1 MTDEFRGDLFTSYAE
16 EYFAKYPIFKH
27 VADRVG
33 DNSFFITGATGLFGS
48 WILAFLNWTIK
59 RKFAEPKIAILSRNK
74 TSVFPRRFNVVEGD
88 VRNFRLDKTKYDY
101 FIHLA
106 APSALDTNLGMND
119 LEKFD
124 ILSTGTRRVLDLA
137 QNLARKR
144 VLVASSGAVFGGFDS
159 SRVHPISECDLSTL
173 VYDSSN
179 QGLGLGKKVAE
190 FITRDYC
197 LNGLVDASVARCF
210 SFVGPGLPTNLHY
223 AVGNFVADAITTRK
237 ITIEGNGLTQRSY
250 MDLGDMVLWLLTIL
264 FDGRTGEDY
273 NVGSNDAVTLNQLAS
288 KIQEL
293 VDESV
298 DIEVLGKTDTNI
310 GVPANFYYVPN
321 VDKAIKQL
329 DLKHLSNLNSSLA
342 GFIKYRREIF
352 YGNLNNYV

>member
-1 MTDEFRGDLFTSYAE
+1 MINESRVDLFTSHAE
-16 EYFAKYPIFKH
+16 EYFARYPLFKH

-33 DNSFFITGATGLFGS
+33 NNSFFITGATGLFGS

-74 TSVFPRRFNVVEGD
+74 TIVFPRWFEVVEGD

-106 APSALDTNLGMND
+106 APSALNTNQGMKD

-124 ILSTGTRRVLDLA
+124 ILGRGTQHVLDLA

-173 VYDSSN
+173 VYDSTN

-210 SFVGPGLPTNLHY
+210 SFVGPGLPTDLHY
-223 AVGNFVADAITTRK
+223 AVGNFVADAITTRR

-273 NVGSNDAVTLNQLAS
+273 NVGSNDAVTLYQLAS
-288 KIQEL
+288 KIKEL
-293 VDESV
+293 VDENI
-298 DIEVLGKTDTNI
+298 DIEVLDKADTNI

-321 VDKAIKQL
+321 VDKAIEQL

-342 GFIKYRREIF
+342 GFIGYQREF
-352 YGNLNNYV
+352 FSGNLNNLV

>member
-1 MTDEFRGDLFTSYAE
+1 MIDESRVDFFTSHAE
-16 EYFAKYPIFKH
+16 EYFARYPLFKQ
-27 VADRVG
+27 VADRVWT
-33 DNSFFITGATGLFGS
+33 NSFFITGATGLFGS

-74 TSVFPRRFNVVEGD
+74 TIVFPRWFEVVEGD

-106 APSALDTNLGMND
+106 APSALNTNQGMKD

-124 ILSTGTRRVLDLA
+124 ILGRGTRHVLDLA

-173 VYDSSN
+173 VYDSTN

-210 SFVGPGLPTNLHY
+210 SFVGPGLPTDLHY

-273 NVGSNDAVTLNQLAS
+273 NVGSNDAVTLYQLAS
-288 KIQEL
+288 KIKEL
-293 VDESV
+293 VDENI
-298 DIEVLGKTDTNI
+298 DIEVLDKADTNI

-342 GFIKYRREIF
+342 GFIGYQREF
-352 YGNLNNYV
+352 FSGNLNNCV

>member
-1 MTDEFRGDLFTSYAE
+1 
-16 EYFAKYPIFKH
+16 
-27 VADRVG
+27 
-33 DNSFFITGATGLFGS
+33 
-48 WILAFLNWTIK
+48 
-59 RKFAEPKIAILSRNK
+59 
-74 TSVFPRRFNVVEGD
+74 
-88 VRNFRLDKTKYDY
+88 
-101 FIHLA
+101 
-106 APSALDTNLGMND
+106 
-119 LEKFD
+119 
-124 ILSTGTRRVLDLA
+124 
-137 QNLARKR
+137 
-144 VLVASSGAVFGGFDS
+144 
-159 SRVHPISECDLSTL
+159 
-173 VYDSSN
+173 
-179 QGLGLGKKVAE
+179 
-190 FITRDYC
+190 
-197 LNGLVDASVARCF
+197 
-210 SFVGPGLPTNLHY
+210 
-223 AVGNFVADAITTRK
+223 
-237 ITIEGNGLTQRSY
+237 

>member
-1 MTDEFRGDLFTSYAE
+1 MIDESRVDLFTSHAE
-16 EYFAKYPIFKH
+16 EYFARYPLFKH

-33 DNSFFITGATGLFGS
+33 NNSFFITGATGLFGS

-74 TSVFPRRFNVVEGD
+74 TIVFPSWFEVVEGD

-106 APSALDTNLGMND
+106 APSALNTNHGMKD

-124 ILSTGTRRVLDLA
+124 ILGRGTRHVLDLA

-173 VYDSSN
+173 VYDSTN

-197 LNGLVDASVARCF
+197 LNGRVDASVARCF
-210 SFVGPGLPTNLHY
+210 SFVGPGLPTDLHY

-237 ITIEGNGLTQRSY
+237 ITIEGNGLTRRSY

-273 NVGSNDAVTLNQLAS
+273 NVGSNDAVTLYQLAS
-288 KIQEL
+288 KIKEL
-293 VDESV
+293 VDENI
-298 DIEVLGKTDTNI
+298 DIEVLDKADTNI

-342 GFIKYRREIF
+342 GFIGYQREF
-352 YGNLNNYV
+352 FSGNLNNCV

>member
-1 MTDEFRGDLFTSYAE
+1 MINESRVDLFTSHAE
-16 EYFAKYPIFKH
+16 EYFARYPLFKH

-33 DNSFFITGATGLFGS
+33 NNSFFITGATGLFGS

-59 RKFAEPKIAILSRNK
+59 RKLAEPKIAILSRNK
-74 TSVFPRRFNVVEGD
+74 TIVFPRWFEVVEGD

-106 APSALDTNLGMND
+106 APSALNTNQGMKD

-124 ILSTGTRRVLDLA
+124 ILGRGTQHVLDLA

-173 VYDSSN
+173 VYDSTN

-197 LNGLVDASVARCF
+197 LNGRVDASVARCF
-210 SFVGPGLPTNLHY
+210 SFVGPGLPTDLHY
-223 AVGNFVADAITTRK
+223 AVGNFVADAITTRR

-273 NVGSNDAVTLNQLAS
+273 NVGSNDAVTLYQLAS
-288 KIQEL
+288 KIKEL
-293 VDESV
+293 VDENI
-298 DIEVLGKTDTNI
+298 DIEVLDKADTNI

-321 VDKAIKQL
+321 VDKAIEQL

-342 GFIKYRREIF
+342 GFIGYQREF
-352 YGNLNNYV
+352 FSGNLNNVV

>member
-1 MTDEFRGDLFTSYAE
+1 MIDESRVDLFTSHAE
-16 EYFAKYPIFKH
+16 EYFARYPLFKH

-33 DNSFFITGATGLFGS
+33 NNSFFITGATGLFGS

-74 TSVFPRRFNVVEGD
+74 TIVFPRWFEVVEGD

-106 APSALDTNLGMND
+106 APSAFNTNQGMKD

-124 ILSTGTRRVLDLA
+124 ILGRGTRHVLDLA

-173 VYDSSN
+173 VYDSTN

-197 LNGLVDASVARCF
+197 LNGRVDASVARCF
-210 SFVGPGLPTNLHY
+210 SFVGPGLPTDLHY

-273 NVGSNDAVTLNQLAS
+273 NVGSNDAVTLYQLAS
-288 KIQEL
+288 KIKEL
-293 VDESV
+293 VDENI
-298 DIEVLGKTDTNI
+298 DIEVLDKADTNI

-342 GFIKYRREIF
+342 GFIGYQREF
-352 YGNLNNYV
+352 FSGNLNNCV